1 MDLSLQIVFRH
12 DKAIERNMPNKESSW
27 KESRTAKASILA
39 PAMGTF
45 NKAQSSALPTRGIYR
60 IKESAYPDGN

>member
-1 MDLSLQIVFRH
+1 MSQ
-12 DKAIERNMPNKESSW
+12 AW

-60 IKESAYPDGN
+60 MKESFYASLAMYNMD